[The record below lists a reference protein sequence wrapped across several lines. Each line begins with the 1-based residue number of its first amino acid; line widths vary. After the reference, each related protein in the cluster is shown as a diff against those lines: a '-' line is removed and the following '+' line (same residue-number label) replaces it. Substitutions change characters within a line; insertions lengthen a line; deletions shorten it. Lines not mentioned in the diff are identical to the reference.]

1 MSKDF
6 DCRYVAHEDQW
17 IVISPTELVMP
28 PETIKLI
35 RDAVRARWLK
45 EMMKLNPIT
54 DGSKLEFVRKA
65 VAALDAGR
73 IAQIFI
79 KAKGDIPLFTST
91 EGTGAIYG

>member
-1 MSKDF
+1 
-6 DCRYVAHEDQW
+6 
-17 IVISPTELVMP
+17 MP
-28 PETIKLI
+28 QSTIDLI
-35 RDAVRARWLK
+35 RDAVRSRWLK
-45 EMMKLNPIT
+45 EMMRLNPIT

-65 VAALDAGR
+65 IAALDAGR